1 MEKSWGGHGSQ
12 IFPQTW
18 SGGLKVQRRYCC
30 HVGDI
35 HAISLSPL
43 CLGPLLALIGRKLRL
58 CGVELSWSSPATE
71 FEPKTFCSTASILPF
86 LACTS
91 ISTHQ
96 VIYFSWPYF
105 AIFFSGCLSFS
116 LCTWSKSVYPS
127 KSSLNL
133 VLPVIISPK
142 HLSQNRAELASPNK
156 N

>member
-1 MEKSWGGHGSQ
+1 MIDLPPDMEWGAQSTETLLLPCGWHTHNLIES
-12 IFPQTW
+12 
-18 SGGLKVQRRYCC
+18 
-30 HVGDI
+30 
-35 HAISLSPL
+35 SL
-43 CLGPLLALIGRKLRL
+43 PLLALIGRKLRL
-58 CGVELSWSSPATE
+58 CGVELLSWSSPATE

-86 LACTS
+86 HACTS
-91 ISTHQ
+91 ISAHQ

-105 AIFFSGCLSFS
+105 AILFSGCLSFS